1 MWRWLFQ
8 IRRVG
13 KAKRAHPRGLGPR
26 RWARRKGAF
35 AHPTAIVLT
44 LAALTCALPASGV
57 AAPRIVSMNICTD
70 QLLLAIADPAQ
81 IMGLS
86 RFSRDARLWAGTEA
100 RNFPI
105 LSGGAEDILMLKPD
119 VVAASDFDKP
129 STRELLK
136 ANGRNLVEFPVPRT
150 LADVRE
156 QIHRMGELAGHPG
169 RATAEIAR
177 LDAAISDAKRAA
189 EGKHFRMLPLS
200 RRGWVPGRDSFVGAI
215 LAEAGLESAAG
226 ELGIGF
232 GGFVS
237 MEEIIRLRPD
247 FLVVSDT
254 GERAED
260 DGSAFLLHPALERFY
275 PRSKRIVIP
284 ERMTECG
291 GVLLADALNA
301 LSAELKRVAR

>member
-1 MWRWLFQ
+1 MGGCVMWSWL
-8 IRRVG
+8 
-13 KAKRAHPRGLGPR
+13 
-26 RWARRKGAF
+26 
-35 AHPTAIVLT
+35 TSAI
-44 LAALTCALPASGV
+44 AAAMLALPAGAS

-86 RFSRDARLWAGTEA
+86 RFSRDTRLWAGQDA
-100 RNFPI
+100 RKYPI

-119 VVAASDFDKP
+119 VVAASDFDKR
-129 STRELLK
+129 STREILK
-136 ANGRNLVEFPVPRT
+136 ENGQNLVEFPVPRT

-156 QIHRMGELAGHPG
+156 QIRQMGDLAGHPE

-177 LDAAISDAKRAA
+177 LDAAISGAKQAA
-189 EGKHFRMLPLS
+189 AGKHFRMLPLS
-200 RRGWVPGRDSFVGAI
+200 RRGWVPGRDSFLGAI
-215 LAEAGLESAAG
+215 LTEAGLVSAAG
-226 ELGIGF
+226 ELGIDF

-237 MEEIIRLRPD
+237 MEEIIRLQPD
-247 FLVVSDT
+247 FLVVSDA

-260 DGSAFLLHPALERFY
+260 DGRAFLLHPALEHFY

-291 GVLLADALNA
+291 GVMLADALNA
-301 LSAELKRVAR
+301 LSVELKRVTQ

>member
-1 MWRWLFQ
+1 MMRSWLT
-8 IRRVG
+8 
-13 KAKRAHPRGLGPR
+13 RAI
-26 RWARRKGAF
+26 
-35 AHPTAIVLT
+35 IVASLS
-44 LAALTCALPASGV
+44 LPQSAEA

-86 RFSRDARLWAGTEA
+86 RFSRDARQWAGDKA
-100 RNFPI
+100 RQFPM
-105 LSGGAEDILMLKPD
+105 LSGGAEDILVLKPD
-119 VVAASDFDKP
+119 VIAASDFDKR
-129 STRELLK
+129 STREILK
-136 ANGRNLVEFPVPRT
+136 ANSQNLVEFPIPRT

-156 QIHRMGELAGHPG
+156 QIRQMGDLAGHPE

-177 LDAAISDAKRAA
+177 LDAAIAGAKQAA
-189 EGKHFRMLPLS
+189 AGKHLRMLPLS

-215 LAEAGLESAAG
+215 LTEAGLVSAAG
-226 ELGIGF
+226 ELGISF

-237 MEEIIRLRPD
+237 MEEIIRLKPD
-247 FLVVSDT
+247 FLVVSDS

-260 DGSAFLLHPALERFY
+260 DGRAFLLHPALERFY

-301 LSAELKRVAR
+301 LSAELRRVTQ

>member
-1 MWRWLFQ
+1 LRF
-8 IRRVG
+8 G
-13 KAKRAHPRGLGPR
+13 
-26 RWARRKGAF
+26 
-35 AHPTAIVLT
+35 LT
-44 LAALTCALPASGV
+44 LAALAALPASAA

-86 RFSRDARLWAGTEA
+86 RFSGNARQWAGPEA
-100 RNFPI
+100 RKFPI
-105 LSGGAEDILMLKPD
+105 LSGGAEDILVLKPD
-119 VVAASDFDKP
+119 VVAASDFDKR

-136 ANGRNLVEFPVPRT
+136 ANGQNLVEFPVPRT

-156 QIHRMGELAGHPG
+156 QIRQMGDLAGHPE
-169 RATAEIAR
+169 RAAAEIAR
-177 LDAAISDAKRAA
+177 LDAAIAGAKQAA
-189 EGKHFRMLPLS
+189 AGKHFRMLPLS

-215 LAEAGLESAAG
+215 LAEAGLASAAG
-226 ELGIGF
+226 ELGISF

-237 MEEIIRLRPD
+237 MEEIIKLKPD
-247 FLVVSDT
+247 FLVVSDAS
-254 GERAED
+254 ERAED
-260 DGSAFLLHPALERFY
+260 DGRAFLLHQALERFY

-301 LSAELKRVAR
+301 LSAELKRVAQ